1 MSATPHT
8 DFRSLF
14 ARQVSL
20 KDDEVDLP
28 LAALY
33 LAGEEYGDLDVD
45 LYLNR
50 LDDLAH
56 EVEALSGSST
66 DREALAR
73 CLNQCLF
80 DQKGFSGNTT
90 DYYNPE
96 NSFLNRVM
104 DTGIGIPIALSV
116 LYLGVARRLGL
127 DCNGVGMP
135 GHFLVRIQDL
145 DLYMDPF
152 HAGQL
157 LSAGDCRRL
166 YQQMFGP
173 GSEWEERFLEP
184 TSNKMI
190 LLRMLNNLRVIYSQD
205 RDSARL
211 APVLERM
218 LLLDD
223 ASVVL
228 YRELAVCQI
237 NLGRKH
243 SAVDT
248 LHRLISHSSNSQE
261 IAAAQN
267 LIRDLIGDQ

>member
-1 MSATPHT
+1 MSVNPYT

-20 KDDEVDLP
+20 ENDQVDLP

-33 LAGEEYGDLDVD
+33 LAGEEYGNLDVD
-45 LYLNR
+45 HYVNR
-50 LDDLAH
+50 LDQMAQ

-66 DREALAR
+66 DPGSLAR
-73 CLNQCLF
+73 CLNQYLF
-80 DQKGFSGNTT
+80 DRKGFSGNTA

-104 DTGIGIPIALSV
+104 DAGVGIPIALSV
-116 LYLGVARRLGL
+116 LYLGVAGRLGL
-127 DCNGVGMP
+127 DCRGVGMP
-135 GHFLVRIQDL
+135 GHFLVEIQDL

-152 HAGQL
+152 HGGQL
-157 LSAGDCRRL
+157 LSTSDCRRL

-184 TSNKMI
+184 TPSRMI
-190 LLRMLNNLRVIYSQD
+190 LLRMLNNLRVIYSQN
-205 RDSARL
+205 RDLARL

-223 ASVVL
+223 TSAAL

-237 NLGRKH
+237 NLGRKLP
-243 SAVDT
+243 AVDA
-248 LHRLISHSSNSQE
+248 LKGLINNSSSSQE
-261 IAAAQN
+261 ISAARN
-267 LIRDLIGDQ
+267 LIRDLIRDQ